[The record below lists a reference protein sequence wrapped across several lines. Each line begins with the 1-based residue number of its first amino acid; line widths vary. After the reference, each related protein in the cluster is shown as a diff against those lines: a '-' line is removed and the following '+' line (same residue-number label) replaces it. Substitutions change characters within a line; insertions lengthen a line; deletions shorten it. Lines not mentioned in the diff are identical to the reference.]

1 MRAFAQVRDIEFLL
15 KNYLQMLNCVWSAEL
30 IPSAPT
36 CVNAILFFVSIV
48 RQITTMNALLLVSGA
63 SPIKNE
69 SRYSILHKTIL

>member
-1 MRAFAQVRDIEFLL
+1 MRAFAQVGDIEFLL
-15 KNYLQMLNCVWSAEL
+15 KNYLQMLNCVWSGEL
-30 IPSAPT
+30 IPSPPT